1 MKRIVPLLM
10 VFSILVLAGAC
21 ATNIS
26 TIKQNP
32 VQYANRTVTISGTVT
47 KVHLVPNSRLNL
59 LAVYDETD
67 TIVVLTD
74 EEVKK
79 NQDVT
84 VSGEIVAIGGRIT
97 GQRATY
103 LQRKIADFLVA
114 NKITTQ
120 RRSLPTSK
128 MVLAYLR
135 NVLPKARN
143 TLLLL
148 ESTVY

>member
-1 MKRIVPLLM
+1 MKRILLVLM
-10 VFSILVLAGAC
+10 IFSILALAGSC
-21 ATNIS
+21 ATKIS

-32 VQYANRTVTISGTVT
+32 VQYADKTVTISGTVT

-59 LAVYDETD
+59 LAVYDKTD
-67 TIVVLTD
+67 TILVLTN
-74 EEVKK
+74 EEVRK

-103 LQRKIADFLVA
+103 LQRKIADFLVD

-120 RRSLPTSK
+120 KKALPASK

-135 NVLPKARN
+135 TVLPKARN

-148 ESTVY
+148 ESSI